1 MGGSG
6 SGRWFRLET
15 AKDRVEDCS
24 VLDIFKLAPTLRKYE
39 QEREQHPNRPL
50 YGSMTYGNGG
60 AISFCL
66 TSIDQVRLMY
76 SIKSTGREL
85 DYCIPL
91 TRTYPHFGGYRLW
104 FLCPRCS
111 TRCGK
116 LYLAP
121 GQVYY
126 VCRKC
131 ADLTYQSTREMSLA
145 KAMKIQDLDDVESIE
160 KMSTSQLLNWMKASI
175 RVERQIAKRLR

>member
-6 SGRWFRLET
+6 SGRWFRLDT
-15 AKDRVEDCS
+15 PKDRVEDCV
-24 VLDIFKLAPTLRKYE
+24 VLNIFKLGLEWDKPCTGTFTAGSCSMGFQLANNQLRLQY
-39 QEREQHPNRPL
+39 
-50 YGSMTYGNGG
+50 
-60 AISFCL
+60 
-66 TSIDQVRLMY
+66 QV
-76 SIKSTGREL
+76 KSTGKSL
-85 DYCIPL
+85 DYRIPL
-91 TRTYPHFGGYRLW
+91 TRTFPNFGGYRLW
-104 FLCPRCS
+104 FLCPNCN

-121 GQVYY
+121 GQIYY
-126 VCRKC
+126 LCRKC

-175 RVERQIAKRLR
+175 RVERQIAKRKP